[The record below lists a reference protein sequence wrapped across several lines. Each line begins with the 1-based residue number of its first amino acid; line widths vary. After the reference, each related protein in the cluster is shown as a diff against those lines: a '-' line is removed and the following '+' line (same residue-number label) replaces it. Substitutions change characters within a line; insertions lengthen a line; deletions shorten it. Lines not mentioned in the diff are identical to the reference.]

1 MFEILFY
8 IVLIII
14 IAGLIMV
21 GANILYDLAA
31 AVLPFAAVLLIVVG
45 LVVGLVEAVRNTFS
59 AYKDV
64 YGKGGKTK

>member
-21 GANILYDLAA
+21 GTNILYDLAA

>member
-21 GANILYDLAA
+21 GTNILYDLAA

-64 YGKGGKTK
+64 YGKGGKMK

>member
-1 MFEILFY
+1 MFGILFY

-21 GANILYDLAA
+21 GTNILYDLAA

>member
-1 MFEILFY
+1 MLEILFY

-21 GANILYDLAA
+21 GTNILYDLAA

>member
-21 GANILYDLAA
+21 GTNILYDLAA

-64 YGKGGKTK
+64 YGKGGETK

>member
-21 GANILYDLAA
+21 GTNILYDLA